1 VSRRDVVVVGAGL
14 AGLACAYDLD
24 RARADV
30 LVVEARER
38 VGGRVEQQRL
48 PDGRVVELGGEL
60 VGELH
65 RHYRRLAAE
74 LDLELVP
81 SYVAEPGEAAY
92 DLVDG
97 VVLGETWLD
106 ERDRESMRR
115 VTAEL
120 ERLTGGIDPA
130 NPWAHPDAE
139 RLDRLSLGDLMRA
152 CDATRGAYRLAQL
165 HSLAT
170 AAGTIERLSVL
181 GELRA
186 AAAVGRPM
194 SDYRAWEGLRL
205 ARGSGSLPAA
215 LADRLDGRVRCGTPV
230 HRIDVGPTCTVE
242 LADGE
247 ELTADAVVCAVPVGL
262 LRRIEVEGV
271 SEPRLRSL
279 RRQRSLLASKAVV
292 ALDAPIWRSIGWS
305 GLALSERDL
314 GGFWPQGGN
323 TLSSLF
329 GPEQLAYLDA
339 VTEERRTELVVDAL
353 VRIVGPVEPRAV
365 LWRHWGREPYTLGYV
380 SHWAP
385 GDLTAVGPLHGTHE
399 PPFYV
404 AGSDHWAAGYME
416 GAVATGRGAARTLL
430 GAEADVYASRG
441 TFRLCSS

>member
-1 VSRRDVVVVGAGL
+1 MSRRDVVVVGAGL
-14 AGLACAYDLD
+14 AGLACAYDL
-24 RARADV
+24 ARAGTDV
-30 LVVEARER
+30 LVVEARDR

-48 PDGRVVELGGEL
+48 PDGRVVELGGEV

-65 RHYRRLAAE
+65 RHYRRLATD
-74 LDLELVP
+74 LGLELVP
-81 SYVAEPGEAAY
+81 SYVTEPGEAAY
-92 DLVDG
+92 DLADG

-106 ERDRESMRR
+106 ERDLKSMRR

-120 ERLTGGIDPA
+120 DRLAGEIDPA
-130 NPWAHPDAE
+130 DPWAHPNAQ
-139 RLDRLSLGDLMRA
+139 RLDSLSLGDLMRA
-152 CDATRGAYRLAQL
+152 CGATPGAYRLAQL

-205 ARGSGSLPAA
+205 ARGSGSLPTT
-215 LADRLDGRVRCGTPV
+215 LAGRLEGRVRRGTPIR
-230 HRIDVGPTCTVE
+230 RIDAGPTCTVE

-247 ELTADAVVCAVPVGL
+247 ELTAEAVVCTVPVGP
-262 LRRIEVEGV
+262 LRQIEISGV
-271 SEPRLRSL
+271 SERRLRSL
-279 RRQRSLLASKAVV
+279 HRQRQLLASKAVV
-292 ALDAPIWRSIGWS
+292 ALDSPIWRSLGWS

-323 TLSSLF
+323 SLSSLF

-339 VTEERRTELVVDAL
+339 LTEERRTELVLEAL
-353 VRIVGPVEPRAV
+353 ARIVGPVQPTAV
-365 LWRHWGREPYTLGYV
+365 LWRHWGREPYTLGYA

-416 GAVATGRGAARTLL
+416 GAVATGRGAAASLL
-430 GAEADVYASRG
+430 GTEADVYS
-441 TFRLCSS
+441 

>member
-1 VSRRDVVVVGAGL
+1 MTRHDVVVVGAGL
-14 AGLACAYDLD
+14 AGLACAYDL
-24 RARADV
+24 ALAGTDV
-30 LVVEARER
+30 LVVEARDR

-48 PDGRVVELGGEL
+48 PDGRVVELGGEV

-65 RHYRRLAAE
+65 RHYRRLASE
-74 LDLELVP
+74 LGLELVP

-115 VTAEL
+115 VAAEL
-120 ERLTGGIDPA
+120 ERLAGEIDPA
-130 NPWAHPDAE
+130 DPWAHPDAE
-139 RLDRLSLGDLMRA
+139 RLDSLSLGDVMRA
-152 CDATRGAYRLAQL
+152 CNATVGAYRLAQL

-181 GELRA
+181 GEARA

-194 SDYRAWEGLRL
+194 SDYHAWEGLRL
-205 ARGSGSLPAA
+205 AAGSGSLPAT
-215 LADRLDGRVRCGTPV
+215 LADRLDGRVRCGAPV
-230 HRIDVGPTCTVE
+230 RRINVGPTCTVE

-247 ELTADAVVCAVPVGL
+247 ELTAEAVVCAVPVGP
-262 LRRIEVEGV
+262 LRGIGIGGV
-271 SEPRLRSL
+271 SQPRLRSL
-279 RRQRSLLASKAVV
+279 QRQRQLLASKAVV
-292 ALDAPIWRSIGWS
+292 ALDAPVWRSIGWS

-323 TLSSLF
+323 ALSALF

-339 VTEERRTELVVDAL
+339 VAEEHRTELVVDAL
-353 VRIVGPVEPRAV
+353 ARIMGPVQPSAV

-416 GAVATGRGAARTLL
+416 GAVATGRGGAAAVL
-430 GAEADVYASRG
+430 GIEADVYG
-441 TFRLCSS
+441 